1 MAVGKAIIGMLL
13 LVVVVALLIFRLRA
27 IFMDTS

>member
-13 LVVVVALLIFRLRA
+13 LGAIIVVLILRLRA
-27 IFMDTS
+27 MFMDTS

>member
-27 IFMDTS
+27 MFMDTS

>member
-13 LVVVVALLIFRLRA
+13 LVVVVALLISRLRA
-27 IFMDTS
+27 MFMDTS